1 MKPIRILFADD
12 EPVILRGL
20 RRLLPWSDLG
30 FEIIGEAYDGDEL
43 KEMLETGNPDVV
55 ISDINMPG
63 LTGIDIIREINE
75 SGRHIK
81 VVFISAYQEFSY
93 AQDAVKY
100 GAIDYLLKPV
110 DKDRLEA
117 VMRKVVRLIG
127 EQSERSREKEIA
139 IRFEKQKHKRTIEE
153 LLERLADGDK
163 GAIAELRRLDVIR
176 SIGYMTFC
184 FGDMDK
190 NVQDNSLRWQD
201 QERKLV
207 DFAIT
212 NVLSEAV
219 SQTGTSIYFR
229 KGELHGVFIQHEL
242 PEESLAAVEELHH
255 QINSYLKISFTFG
268 LGMPVDSLSEAVLSA
283 ETAETAL
290 RARYFEGLNRVI
302 SARRYEADTE
312 AKAKLEKLQQQLTES
327 LSNPMQE
334 EEENTAWEL
343 IEAVRS
349 FAQGNRSSAITAV
362 YASLR
367 MLGLQLKELG
377 ETLNKQADTDE
388 HTLLERL
395 NGFHTFSDLSN
406 YFHAY
411 TLELQNRAA
420 EKLGNK
426 ELMQLVQVKAYINE
440 NYADN
445 ITLESMAALV
455 YMNPYYFSS
464 FFKKHTGENFKQYLT
479 SVRMKHAHKML
490 IQTDLMVYEIAELVG
505 YNNAR
510 QFSDMFK
517 KRYGRLPLEYK
528 QSLKGN

>member
-20 RRLLPWSDLG
+20 RRLLPWSSLG
-30 FEIIGEAYDGDEL
+30 FEIVGEAYDGDEL
-43 KEMLETGNPDVV
+43 KELLETSNPDVV

-75 SGRHIK
+75 SGRNIK
-81 VVFISAYQEFSY
+81 MVFISAYQEFSY

-110 DKDRLEA
+110 DKDRLET

-127 EQSERSREKEIA
+127 EQSERFREREMA
-139 IRFEKQKHKRTIEE
+139 NRFEKQNHKHTIEE

-163 GAIAELRRLDVIR
+163 GAISELRRLGVIKGNR
-176 SIGYMTFC
+176 YMTFC

-190 NVQDNSLRWQD
+190 NVQDNSIRWQD

-219 SQTGTSIYFR
+219 SQTGASIYFR
-229 KGELHGVFIQHEL
+229 KGELHGIFIQHDL
-242 PEESLAAVEELHH
+242 PGESLAAAEELHR
-255 QINSYLKISFTFG
+255 QINGYLKISFTLG
-268 LGMPVDSLSEAVLSA
+268 LGMPVDSLSEAVFSA
-283 ETAETAL
+283 ETAEAAL
-290 RARYFEGLNRVI
+290 KSRYFEGLNRVV
-302 SARRYEADTE
+302 SARQHEADTE
-312 AKAKLEKLQQQLTES
+312 AKTKLEKLQQKLAASLTHP
-327 LSNPMQE
+327 LQE
-334 EEENTAWEL
+334 EAEDTAWEL
-343 IEAVRS
+343 IQAVRR
-349 FAQGNRSSAITAV
+349 FALNNRSTAITAI

-367 MLGLQLKELG
+367 LLEVQLKELG
-377 ETLNKQADTDE
+377 VTPDEADSDE

-395 NGFHTFSDLSN
+395 NGFHTFSDLTE
-406 YFHAY
+406 YFNACA
-411 TLELQNRAA
+411 LELKNRAA

-426 ELMQLVQVKAYINE
+426 ELIQLVQVKAYIDE
-440 NYADN
+440 KYADN
-445 ITLESMAALV
+445 ITLESMAGLV

-464 FFKKHTGENFKQYLT
+464 FFKKHTGDNFKQYLT

-490 IQTDLMVYEIAELVG
+490 IQSDLMVYEIAELVG

-517 KRYGRLPLEYK
+517 KRYGKLPLEYK